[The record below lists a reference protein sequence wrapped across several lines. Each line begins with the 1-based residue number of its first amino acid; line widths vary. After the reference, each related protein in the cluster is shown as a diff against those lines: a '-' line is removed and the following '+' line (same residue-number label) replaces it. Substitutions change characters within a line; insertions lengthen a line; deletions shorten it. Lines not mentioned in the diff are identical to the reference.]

1 MKQTLLFGAVAA
13 ILSTGALADTQT
25 VTTQDYVDTTV
36 ATKQDKISAHGT
48 VSVGNVSAYGLP
60 DSVITDTDTNGVVA
74 KRPIIY
80 GGTDGAWYYTI
91 DAMGSALRQG
101 SLLTHSG
108 IKGMATMFG
117 YSESDMNNALVSAGV
132 INDAFDKMH
141 ETVKNKQSKKVC
153 VRWLDGAAE
162 TDENCLLWN
171 LP

>member
-1 MKQTLLFGAVAA
+1 MKQALLFGAVAT

-25 VTTQDYVDTTV
+25 VTTQDYVDTRV
-36 ATKQDKISAHGT
+36 ETKQDKITANGT
-48 VSVGNVSAYGLP
+48 SGGQYNAPMPY
-60 DSVITDTDTNGVVA
+60 SVITDTDTNGVVA

-108 IKGMATMFG
+108 IKGMAAMFG